1 MTNCLPF
8 TEKILLN
15 DRYLILDTL
24 GRGGFGETYLVEDRH
39 LPSQK
44 KCVLKQ
50 LNPIV
55 EQSEIPSWMKE
66 RFQREAAIL
75 EELGEKNP
83 QIPRLYA
90 YFTEQGKFYLVQ
102 EWIEGETLAQKQE
115 RNGNL
120 NSRQV
125 EAILVQLLPV
135 LDFLQQRQII
145 HRDLKPDN
153 IILRKSD
160 HLPVLIDFGAVKEAM
175 STTAYNNSN
184 SSLSIS
190 IGTPGYMASEQAAGR
205 PIYASDLYSLG
216 LTAIFLLTGKSPQDL
231 ETDPE
236 TGEIIWHQYATNLDP
251 KLVTVLDRAIKFH
264 PRDRFNSAAT
274 MLSALESPH
283 QSHPTIQVAP
293 AITQEENQNY
303 AGTIRYENPTES
315 TSIANNSLVKI
326 FLFLLALVGL
336 GVGTFAVG
344 FTLIANLLPSVR
356 QPSPQVTIENDD
368 SKRQPSLFLS
378 KTEEE
383 SPNPEDSPENI
394 PDSLANEV
402 PTEEKKLE
410 IAELFKPKKETSS
423 SQPQIP
429 EVVIQTQPTSPP
441 QETNNQP
448 VLSTGISEAQLVT
461 TLGKP
466 TLEKTDVRD
475 NSRVLEYRDT
485 DTNKANLRY
494 KANSSGKIYET
505 EVTLNSSVSLGEMQT
520 TLDQLLAGNNSAAVK
535 DKLRAVYNRTMKS
548 NFFRVENLQGKIERD
563 YKDRI
568 TISVWESN

>member
-1 MTNCLPF
+1 M
-8 TEKILLN
+8 LLN

-39 LPSQK
+39 LPSQR

-55 EQSEIPSWMKE
+55 EQPEIPSWMKE

-75 EELGEKNP
+75 EELGEEHQ

-115 RNGNL
+115 RDGNL
-120 NSRQV
+120 TSRQV
-125 EAILVQLLPV
+125 QAILVQLLPV
-135 LDFLQQRQII
+135 LEFLHQRQMI

-160 HLPVLIDFGAVKEAM
+160 RLPVLIDFGAVKEAM
-175 STTAYNNSN
+175 STTAHHNNNS

-205 PIYASDLYSLG
+205 PTYASDLYSLG

-236 TGEIIWHQYATNLDP
+236 TGEIIWHQYATKIDR
-251 KLVTVLDRAIKFH
+251 KLVQVLDRAIKFH
-264 PRDRFNSAAT
+264 PRDRFNSAAA

-283 QSHPTIQVAP
+283 QSRPTIQVAP
-293 AITQEENQNY
+293 AITQDETQNY
-303 AGTIRYENPTES
+303 AGTVKYETSAEPRETASNP
-315 TSIANNSLVKI
+315 LVKI

-356 QPSPQVTIENDD
+356 QPSPQVTIEPDD
-368 SKRQPSLFLS
+368 SQDQSPLFPS
-378 KTEEE
+378 KTEDK
-383 SPNPEDSPENI
+383 SANPEDSPENTQ
-394 PDSLANEV
+394 DDVENEV
-402 PTEEKKLE
+402 ATKKRKIE
-410 IAELFKPKKETSS
+410 IAEIFKPKKETSD

-429 EVVIQTQPTSPP
+429 EVVIQTQPESPS
-441 QETNNQP
+441 QATNDQP

-466 TLEKTDVRD
+466 TSEKTDGRD

-485 DTNKANLRY
+485 GTNQANLRY

-535 DKLRAVYNRTMKS
+535 DKLRAVYNRTVPYS
-548 NFFRVENLQGKIERD
+548 FFKTGNLGGKIQRD
-563 YKDRI
+563 FKDRI